1 MSSQPPS
8 TSAPAREAQILPDII
23 YKSNQWMFKNS
34 RVSRKVSCASKR
46 MPPPFNCWSILNVG
60 ILVITQLS
68 KLRLF
73 AFFHSSNIDK
83 SNFAPIVG
91 ISAVA
96 SSESQRLNVV
106 AVSDSGV
113 RFYFT
118 VTGNNPME
126 RPTGLTLQHIRLP
139 PGFAAS
145 SPAGKPN
152 KVQLSY
158 YKNGEIRFYCRDL
171 M

>member
-1 MSSQPPS
+1 M
-8 TSAPAREAQILPDII
+8 
-23 YKSNQWMFKNS
+23 Y
-34 RVSRKVSCASKR
+34 
-46 MPPPFNCWSILNVG
+46 
-60 ILVITQLS
+60 
-68 KLRLF
+68 LF
-73 AFFHSSNIDK
+73 FDFSNIDK
-83 SNFAPIVG
+83 SNFSPIVG
-91 ISAVA
+91 ISAVS

-118 VTGNNPME
+118 ATGNNPME
-126 RPTGLTLQHIRLP
+126 RPTGLILQHIRLP

-158 YKNGEIRFYCRDL
+158 YRNGELWFLRF
-171 M
+171 